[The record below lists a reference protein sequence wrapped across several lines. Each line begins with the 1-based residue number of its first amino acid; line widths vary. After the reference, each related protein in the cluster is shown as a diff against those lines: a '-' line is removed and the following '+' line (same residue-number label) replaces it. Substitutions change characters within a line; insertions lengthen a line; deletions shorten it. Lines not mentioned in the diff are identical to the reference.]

1 MKKELSK
8 EVKLLIE
15 FKQESGFTYERL
27 GREIGVS
34 SMTPYR
40 WCKGRQ
46 EPSLMA
52 KKLIRNYLLK
62 AHLG

>member
-1 MKKELSK
+1 MELSK

-15 FKQESGFTYERL
+15 FKSEKKYAFERL

-34 SMTPYR
+34 SMTVYR

-52 KKLIRNYLLK
+52 KRLIKSYLLK
-62 AHLG
+62 ANLT

>member
-1 MKKELSK
+1 MKLSK

-15 FKQESGFTYERL
+15 FKKENQYSYERL

-34 SMTPYR
+34 NMTVYR
-40 WCKGRQ
+40 WCNGRQ

-52 KKLIRNYLLK
+52 KKLIKNYLLK
-62 AHLG
+62 ANLG